1 MEYNWE
7 LLPQHSDTIDFGED
21 IFPQIR
27 TILHNRNINNKEELQ
42 AIKYPDFRNTHDPF
56 LMKDM
61 KRAVE
66 RLGKAIS
73 EHQKI
78 LVYGDYDVD
87 GTTAI
92 ALVYSFLRDR
102 QANVDY
108 YVPNRY
114 TEGYGVSEAGIQWA
128 IDNSF
133 QLIITLDCG
142 IKANKTIGM
151 ASKAGI
157 DVIVC
162 DHHNAGDILP
172 EAFAILDP
180 KRSDCNYPFKELS
193 GCGVGFKLLEAYC
206 ITYHLPLKSNLY
218 CYRDYVAISIA
229 ADIVPIIDENH
240 NLMYY
245 GLKKME
251 QKPLPSIQTMLINC
265 GLISL
270 SYDENGFEKISVKNE
285 ELSVSSIVF
294 KIAPKINAAGRMND
308 ARDAI
313 RLLLAET
320 EQDALHYLAT
330 IDQHNTNRKEKEKII
345 CEEALE
351 IIEHDSNYQ
360 NKSTN
365 VLYKADW
372 HKGVVGIAAAKII
385 ESYYKPTIVLC
396 GEGDVISG
404 SARSVE
410 GFDLYSA
417 INSCSDLLTAFG
429 GHTHAAGLSMK
440 KENFKEFS
448 SRFDTYVAEHIL
460 DYQKQPTIL
469 IDSEIT
475 LDDINSKFYEQ
486 VHYLAPFGPE
496 NMDPI
501 FVIKNIPIMSH
512 SYMGGD
518 KSHLRLNLK
527 NQSTNICAIGFF
539 MATLWEGKNMHD
551 EDYIDICFTLAKNVF
566 RDTISYQL
574 MLKDFKKSVSQN

>member
-7 LLPQHSDTIDFGED
+7 LLPQYTDTTDFGED
-21 IFPQIR
+21 LFPQIQA
-27 TILHNRNINNKEELQ
+27 ILHNRNITSKEKLQ
-42 AIKYPDFRNTHDPF
+42 TIKHPDFRNTHNPF

-61 KRAVE
+61 KCAVE
-66 RLGKAIS
+66 RLGKAIA
-73 EHQKI
+73 ENQKI

-114 TEGYGVSEAGIQWA
+114 TEGYGVSEKGIQWA

-151 ASKAGI
+151 AKEAGI

-162 DHHNAGDILP
+162 DHHNAGDVLP
-172 EAFAILDP
+172 QAFAILDP
-180 KRSDCNYPFKELS
+180 KRPDCNYPFKELS

-229 ADIVPIIDENH
+229 ADIVPITDENH

-270 SYDENGFEKISVKNE
+270 SYDENGFEKISVKNN

-313 RLLLAET
+313 RLLLAEN
-320 EQDALHYLAT
+320 EQDALQYLVT
-330 IDQHNTNRKEKEKII
+330 IDQLNANRKEKEKII

-351 IIEHDSNYQ
+351 IIENDTNYQ

-396 GEGDVISG
+396 GEGEVISG

-440 KENFKEFS
+440 KENLEEFS
-448 SRFDTYVAEHIL
+448 YRFDTYVAAHLLEN
-460 DYQKQPTIL
+460 QKQPTIF

-475 LDDINSKFYEQ
+475 LDDINSQFYEQ
-486 VHYLAPFGPE
+486 IHYLAPFGPQ
-496 NMDPI
+496 NMDPV
-501 FVIKNIPIMSH
+501 FVIKNIPIESH
-512 SYMGGD
+512 SYMGSD
-518 KSHLRLNLK
+518 KTHLRLYFK
-527 NQSTNICAIGFF
+527 EQSNTICAVGFF
-539 MATLWEGKNMHD
+539 MANLLEEKNIHD
-551 EDYIDICFTLAKNVF
+551 GDYIDICFTVSKNIF

-574 MLKDFKKSVSQN
+574 MLKDFKKSNPL

>member
-1 MEYNWE
+1 MIYNWE
-7 LLPQHSDTIDFGED
+7 LLPQHIDDTIDFGEEL
-21 IFPQIR
+21 FPQIK
-27 TILHNRNINNKEELQ
+27 TILHNRNIDSKEKLNEL
-42 AIKYPDFRNTHDPF
+42 KRPDFRKIHDPF

-66 RLGKAIS
+66 RLGEAIS
-73 EHQKI
+73 KNQKI

-102 QANVDY
+102 LANVDY

-114 TEGYGVSEAGIQWA
+114 AEGYGVSEKGIRYA
-128 IDNSF
+128 IDNSCN
-133 QLIITLDCG
+133 LIITLDCG
-142 IKANKTIGM
+142 IKDNKSIEM
-151 ASKAGI
+151 AINAKI

-162 DHHNAGDILP
+162 DHHNPGDDLP
-172 EAFAILDP
+172 KAFAVLDP
-180 KRSDCNYPFKELS
+180 KRADCNYPFKELS

-206 ITYHLPLKSNLY
+206 KTNNLPLKNNLY
-218 CYRDYVAISIA
+218 CYLDYVAISIA
-229 ADIVPIIDENH
+229 ADIVPIVDENH

-251 QKPLPSIQTMLINC
+251 QKPLPSVQTMLINC
-265 GLISL
+265 GLLAVSVDGNGTESL
-270 SYDENGFEKISVKNE
+270 IVKNT
-285 ELSVSSIVF
+285 ELTVSNIVF

-320 EQDALHYLAT
+320 EQDALQYLVT
-330 IDQHNTNRKEKEKII
+330 IDQHNANRKEKEKII
-345 CEEALE
+345 CEEA
-351 IIEHDSNYQ
+351 IEAIKNDSNSQ
-360 NKSTN
+360 SKSTN

-385 ESYYKPTIVLC
+385 ENYYKPTIVLC
-396 GEGDVISG
+396 GDGDVISG

-429 GHTHAAGLSMK
+429 GHTHAAGLSMMK
-440 KENFKEFS
+440 TNFDEFCR
-448 SRFDTYVAEHIL
+448 RFDTYVAAHIL
-460 DYQKQPTIL
+460 ENQKQPTIF

-475 LDDINSKFYEQ
+475 LNDINAEMYNQ
-486 VHYLAPFGPE
+486 VHYLAPFGPQ

-501 FVIKNIPIMSH
+501 FSINNIPIESH

-518 KSHLRLNLK
+518 KSHLRLVFK
-527 NQSTNICAIGFF
+527 NQTNTIYAVGFF
-539 MATLWEGKNMHD
+539 MAKLWEERNLHD
-551 EDYIDICFTLAKNVF
+551 GDIVDICFTLSKNIF
-566 RDTISYQL
+566 RDSISYQL
-574 MLKDFKKSVSQN
+574 MLKDFRKSI

>member
-7 LLPQHSDTIDFGED
+7 LLPQYTDTTDFGED
-21 IFPQIR
+21 LFPQIR
-27 TILHNRNINNKEELQ
+27 TILHNRNITSKEKLQ
-42 AIKYPDFRNTHDPF
+42 TLKKPDFRKTHNPF

-61 KRAVE
+61 KSAVE
-66 RLGKAIS
+66 RLGEAVSKR
-73 EHQKI
+73 QKI

-114 TEGYGVSEAGIQWA
+114 TEGYGVSKVGIQWA

-142 IKANKTIGM
+142 IKDNKTIGM
-151 ASKAGI
+151 AKEAGI

-162 DHHNAGDILP
+162 DHHNAGDVLP
-172 EAFAILDP
+172 QAFAILDP
-180 KRSDCNYPFKELS
+180 KRPDCNYPFKELS
-193 GCGVGFKLLEAYC
+193 GCGVGFKFMQAFAM
-206 ITYHLPLKSNLY
+206 SNGVPFSELIPSL
-218 CYRDYVAISIA
+218 DLVAVSTA
-229 ADIVPIIDENH
+229 SDIVPITDENH

-270 SYDENGFEKISVKNE
+270 SYDENGFEKISVKNN

-313 RLLLAET
+313 RLLLAEN
-320 EQDALHYLAT
+320 EQDALQYLVT
-330 IDQHNTNRKEKEKII
+330 IDQLNANRKEKEKII
-345 CEEALE
+345 CEEALD
-351 IIEHDSNYQ
+351 IIENDANYQ

-396 GEGDVISG
+396 GEGEVISG

-410 GFDLYSA
+410 DFDAVHLLFLRKRNFTCLYA
-417 INSCSDLLTAFG
+417 
-429 GHTHAAGLSMK
+429 
-440 KENFKEFS
+440 
-448 SRFDTYVAEHIL
+448 
-460 DYQKQPTIL
+460 
-469 IDSEIT
+469 
-475 LDDINSKFYEQ
+475 
-486 VHYLAPFGPE
+486 
-496 NMDPI
+496 
-501 FVIKNIPIMSH
+501 
-512 SYMGGD
+512 
-518 KSHLRLNLK
+518 
-527 NQSTNICAIGFF
+527 
-539 MATLWEGKNMHD
+539 
-551 EDYIDICFTLAKNVF
+551 
-566 RDTISYQL
+566 
-574 MLKDFKKSVSQN
+574 

>member
-7 LLPQHSDTIDFGED
+7 LLPQSTDTTDFGED
-21 IFPQIR
+21 LFPQIR
-27 TILHNRNINNKEELQ
+27 TILHNRNITSKEKLQ
-42 AIKYPDFRNTHDPF
+42 TLKKPDFRKTHNPF

-61 KRAVE
+61 KSAVE
-66 RLGKAIS
+66 RLGEAVSKR
-73 EHQKI
+73 QKI

-114 TEGYGVSEAGIQWA
+114 TEGYGVSKVGIQWA
-128 IDNSF
+128 IENSF

-142 IKANKTIGM
+142 IKANDTIKM
-151 ASKAGI
+151 ANDASI

-162 DHHNAGDILP
+162 DHHNAGDELP
-172 EAFAILDP
+172 PAFAILDP
-180 KRSDCNYPFKELS
+180 KRPDCNYPFKELS

-206 ITYHLPLKSNLY
+206 ITYNLPLKSNLY

-229 ADIVPIIDENH
+229 ADIVPIVDENH

-270 SYDENGFEKISVKNE
+270 SYDENGFEKLIVKND
-285 ELSVSSIVF
+285 ELTVSSIVF

-313 RLLLAET
+313 RLLLAEN
-320 EQDALHYLAT
+320 EQDALQYLVT
-330 IDQHNTNRKEKEKII
+330 INQHNTNRKEKEQII
-345 CEEALE
+345 CKEALE
-351 IIEHDSNYQ
+351 IIEKDDDYQ

-396 GEGDVISG
+396 GNGEIISG

-429 GHTHAAGLSMK
+429 GHTHAAGLSMMK
-440 KENFKEFS
+440 KDLNEFCR
-448 SRFDTYVAEHIL
+448 RFDSYVAEHIL
-460 DYQKQPTIL
+460 DNQKQPTIL
-469 IDSEIT
+469 IDSEMT
-475 LDDINSKFYEQ
+475 LADINSEFYEQ
-486 VHYLAPFGPE
+486 VHYLAPFGPQ
-496 NMDPI
+496 NMDPVFI
-501 FVIKNIPIMSH
+501 IKNIPIESH

-518 KSHLRLNLK
+518 KSHLRLHFK
-527 NQSTNICAIGFF
+527 NQSNSICAVGFF
-539 MATLWEGKNMHD
+539 MATLWEEKNMHD
-551 EDYIDICFTLAKNVF
+551 GDTVDICFTLSKNVF

-574 MLKDFKKSVSQN
+574 MLKDFRKSYLL